1 MLIAQSLKL
10 WRLQRMDA
18 QNKIFPSYQH
28 IKNFARKLPKKNLH
42 ACIHHE
48 HAIDS
53 FSHTRACS
61 LF

>member
-1 MLIAQSLKL
+1 
-10 WRLQRMDA
+10 MDA

-48 HAIDS
+48 YAIVS
-53 FSHTRACS
+53 FSHMRACS